1 MFDIVLILADGASPD
16 TAIGWA
22 ERLNK
27 GGVPVIAL
35 VVAIAAVV
43 GMLYLFKRLLD
54 EQKERANLEQTY
66 RKDLEGRHNQAIA
79 DAEKRLE
86 AAKGEAK
93 ERAAEVKELMRE
105 RMAAEKESDAT
116 LAQAVRVIEA
126 NTKILERSE
135 RYLDRRES

>member
-1 MFDIVLILADGASPD
+1 MFDLILILADGTSPD
-16 TAIGWA
+16 DAIGWA

-35 VVAIAAVV
+35 VVAIAAVI
-43 GMLYLFKRLLD
+43 GLLYLFKRLLD
-54 EQKERANLEQTY
+54 EQKERANLELTY
-66 RKDLEGRHNQAIA
+66 RKDLEERHKQAIS

-86 AAKGEAK
+86 AAKNEAK

-105 RMAAEKESDAT
+105 RMQAEKESDAT

-126 NTKILERSE
+126 NTKIMERTE
-135 RYLDRRES
+135 RHLDRREA

>member
-1 MFDIVLILADGASPD
+1 MFDLVLILADGTSPD
-16 TAIGWA
+16 DAIGWA

-35 VVAIAAVV
+35 VVAIAAVI
-43 GMLYLFKRLLD
+43 GLLYLFKRLLD
-54 EQKERANLEQTY
+54 EQKERANLELTY
-66 RKDLEGRHNQAIA
+66 RKDLEERHKQAIS

-86 AAKGEAK
+86 AAKNEAK

-105 RMAAEKESDAT
+105 RMQAEKESDAT

-126 NTKILERSE
+126 NTKIMERTE
-135 RYLDRRES
+135 RHLDRRES